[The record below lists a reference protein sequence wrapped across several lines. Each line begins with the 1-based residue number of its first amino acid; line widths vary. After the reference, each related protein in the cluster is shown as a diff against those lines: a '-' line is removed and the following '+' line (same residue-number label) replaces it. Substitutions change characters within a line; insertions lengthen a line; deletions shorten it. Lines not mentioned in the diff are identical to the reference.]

1 MPTSLAGEFVSCLK
15 AGTRS
20 RQTGLRS
27 TLSSRFPLGWVA
39 VSHVLHCSPSED
51 RQIDA
56 TVTARKP
63 LLVCGGV
70 CSGSLLREDPGD
82 ARNCHEQVAQAA
94 TRAGSARRPGAM
106 ERGRAPGAAAA
117 RLLARKRRAFQR
129 KPLVGS
135 GRAWHRPRPSR
146 HRCLQRLLVRA
157 CCCPVE
163 PKERANQR
171 SVGRGLGVLR
181 PAFELRG
188 RLARE
193 LGCRSFQRGAQGF
206 PLARGEVPE
215 LAAQA
220 TVELVH
226 EHAADLL
233 PKRNDERSHGSVFSN
248 NCSHEEH
255 PTETE
260 TQRSE
265 FTLRFLASLAASGPK
280 PPWELPARSSGFHF
294 LAASGS
300 KPLLQ
305 VPVNPTIASPLP
317 CSVTSLLS
325 PWCSAGNASCKPRI
339 HSLEDPSQGSSTEAG
354 AAPICSVA

>member
-215 LAAQA
+215 LRSSSSMSTPRICSRSA
-220 TVELVH
+220 TMSGVM
-226 EHAADLL
+226 
-233 PKRNDERSHGSVFSN
+233 G
-248 NCSHEEH
+248 
-255 PTETE
+255 
-260 TQRSE
+260 
-265 FTLRFLASLAASGPK
+265 ASLATTVPM
-280 PPWELPARSSGFHF
+280 RSTLRKRRRNDRNSHSGF
-294 LAASGS
+294 L
-300 KPLLQ
+300 
-305 VPVNPTIASPLP
+305 
-317 CSVTSLLS
+317 LLS
-325 PWCSAGNASCKPRI
+325 QR
-339 HSLEDPSQGSSTEAG
+339 
-354 AAPICSVA
+354 AAPSRHGSFLRDPPAFTSWRRVAPSRCFKSL